1 MTEFTDPD
9 GRRYVVMG
17 STDIAHKS
25 ESSLFIRRMTDPLI
39 LIQVMKGE
47 GLVVDVDRF
56 RICLER
62 QDEVRVRGTRTKDI
76 WPASGAGFQS
86 TKTTPL
92 VTDVNLFTQF

>member
-9 GRRYVVMG
+9 GRRYVVVG

-39 LIQVMKGE
+39 LIQVMKGQ

-62 QDEVRVRGTRTKDI
+62 QDEVRV
-76 WPASGAGFQS
+76 ASWNEDRRYLARVRSGFS
-86 TKTTPL
+86 
-92 VTDVNLFTQF
+92 VH